1 MNGIS
6 TAPPGILDAPFPP
19 ELYAPGSS
27 LRDEAIL
34 PDGGIAP
41 AWSEFF
47 ESYHR
52 HGAGVM
58 KEWREVALRIS
69 RDRGL
74 AYRPDRGEGPHWSID
89 PVPWIFS
96 PEEWAALE
104 NGVAQ
109 LLRLYSAILAD
120 LYGPQTLLDRGVVP
134 ASLVLGHRGYL
145 RALHDCP
152 PGDRMIGLGLT
163 AFDLARGPGG
173 RAHMLNARF
182 DCPYGFGVALEN
194 RTVVN
199 RVLPNL
205 FRRCQVR
212 RIGYFFNDWF
222 DYLAERAP
230 ALRDGERQ
238 PRIVILDS
246 DPGNERSEIGFLA
259 NYCGITRVVPSD
271 LTVRGAK
278 VSLKTLSGLKPV
290 HVIWKTT
297 HGRDL
302 DPLEANWRRAAE
314 GVPGIFEALREGS
327 VAVAS
332 HPGAEV
338 LQSPGLFPFLA
349 PICRELLG
357 EELLLPPVAT
367 WWCGDPAAK
376 RHVLD
381 KLPHMVVKSVGHHSD
396 FHTCYGQRLSS
407 KERAELAARI
417 EAQPGRFVG
426 QEELQI
432 STVPTSQ
439 EGGLVPRGAV
449 LRSFSFLDS
458 KGGPHVMPG
467 GLGRVG
473 TAGGF
478 IVSTRESGESKD
490 IWVRSH
496 ALEAPI
502 SIERRLEPSQAI
514 SPEVVPS
521 RRGENLYWAGRY
533 GERTDSIARFASR
546 LVVGRTSGFSY
557 GRAIEARHEEALVEA
572 LFHVL
577 EAEEWLAESSLPDER
592 LALVLAHSECPVG
605 VGPNLDHFHR
615 ACMAAREEWSLTSIL
630 AIESA
635 HGRWSAGTPEVFDP
649 LYRYEPELQ
658 NLALH
663 LAAFHG
669 LNLDSMTRDEAW
681 ALLDAGCRIERMSLL
696 AGLLAHLLAVEEAG
710 PMGTLLNESV
720 LFVSDSLGTYQS
732 KFHSIPTTGL
742 TLKLLLGEEDYPRS
756 LRYLLDRLAN
766 VLQKLGAPAFN
777 PHPTDRVASIQAD
790 LGAFLVLLD
799 SGLAFDGSLRQ
810 AALVF
815 LESVRQRLNELHDYL
830 TTSYFSHAGYHG

>member
-1 MNGIS
+1 MNGLS
-6 TAPPGILDAPFPP
+6 ATAPGKSDLNVPP
-19 ELYAPGSS
+19 ELYRPGADV
-27 LRDEAIL
+27 RDEAVSADGL
-34 PDGGIAP
+34 PNP
-41 AWSEFF
+41 AWAEFF
-47 ESYHR
+47 ESYQR
-52 HGAGVM
+52 HGVGVM
-58 KEWREVALRIS
+58 KEWREVAMRIS

-96 PEEWAALE
+96 PEEWAVLE
-104 NGVAQ
+104 SGVAQ

-134 ASLVLGHRGYL
+134 ASIVLGHRGYL

-152 PGDRMIGLGLT
+152 PGDRTIGLGLA

-173 RAHMLNARF
+173 RAHMLNGRF

-205 FRRCQVR
+205 FRRCQIR

-230 ALRDGERQ
+230 LPSGEEQ
-238 PRIVILDS
+238 PRIVVLDS

-302 DPLEANWRRAAE
+302 DPLEANWRWAAE
-314 GVPGIFEALREGS
+314 GVPGIFEALREGT

-349 PICRELLG
+349 PICRALLG

-376 RHVLD
+376 RHVLER
-381 KLPHMVVKSVGHHSD
+381 LPHMVVKSVGHHRD
-396 FHTCYGQRLSS
+396 FLTCYGQRLSS
-407 KERAELAARI
+407 HELAALAARI
-417 EAQPGRFVG
+417 EAQPERFVG
-426 QEELQI
+426 QEELSI
-432 STVPTSQ
+432 SSVPTSQ
-439 EGGLVPRGAV
+439 DGGLVPRGAV

-458 KGGPHVMPG
+458 RGAPHVMPG
-467 GLGRVG
+467 GLGRVS

-496 ALEAPI
+496 APEAPI

-557 GRAIEARHEEALVEA
+557 GRAVEVQHEEALVTA

-577 EAEEWLAESSLPDER
+577 EAEEWLAEAPLPDER
-592 LALVLAHSECPVG
+592 LALVLAHPDCPVG
-605 VGPNLDHFHR
+605 VGPNLGHFHR

-635 HGRWSAGTPEVFDP
+635 HGRWSAGIPEVFDP

-663 LAAFHG
+663 LAAYHG

-696 AGLLAHLLAVEEAG
+696 AGLLAHLLAVEETG

-732 KFHSIPTTGL
+732 KFHSVPTTGL

-756 LRYLLDRLAN
+756 LRYLLARLAN
-766 VLQKLGAPAFN
+766 VLQKLGAPAFS
-777 PHPTDRVASIQAD
+777 PHPAERVVPIQID
-790 LGAFLVLLD
+790 LDAFLRRLRN
-799 SGLAFDGSLRQ
+799 GLAIDEPTRQ